1 MSSKF
6 VIAES
11 SSSSVSLNIVNT
23 LEQFGK
29 TALPVDFIAK
39 KVGRPVVDVQ
49 SRLKSLADQ
58 GVVEIQGGKVILL
71 NLDDEVMPLK

>member
-6 VIAES
+6 VTIES

-29 TALPVDFIAK
+29 TVLPVDFIAK

-49 SRLKSLADQ
+49 SRLKSLADE
-58 GVVEIQGGKVILL
+58 GVVRFVDDGVELL
-71 NLDDEVMPLK
+71 MK